1 MAQMLTPHAARR
13 LASQE
18 TRVWERTQPPW
29 SGQPWGTWTCVHR
42 ELGKSIGGES
52 SGRVL
57 TRESNAARWSRLQLL
72 CVESQTHAAA

>member
-42 ELGKSIGGES
+42 ELGKSIGG
-52 SGRVL
+52 GV
-57 TRESNAARWSRLQLL
+57 
-72 CVESQTHAAA
+72 